1 MRAVGIS
8 MVQLPLIN
16 QAVAGLAPKDYA
28 SGISLNNMIRQL
40 GGAFGIA
47 LANNYIANRYAQ
59 HRMDLVSSIP
69 NGSPAL
75 TERLNIISQGLIS
88 RGSDVA
94 GAGTKALATVNNIVD
109 RQANYLAYLDTFRLI
124 GIFFIIALPMVV
136 FLRVKKKS
144 AAEIAASMKAAAES
158 H

>member
-1 MRAVGIS
+1 
-8 MVQLPLIN
+8 
-16 QAVAGLAPKDYA
+16 
-28 SGISLNNMIRQL
+28 
-40 GGAFGIA
+40 
-47 LANNYIANRYAQ
+47 
-59 HRMDLVSSIP
+59 MDLVSSIP